1 MKNKIR
7 VLFII
12 ALPFVLIG
20 FNLIDLDKKIFQY
33 PTSWPKPHYNFDK
46 NPLNKVQIELG
57 RKLFYDPILSA
68 NNTISCS
75 SCHLSYTAF
84 THVDHA
90 LSHGINDS
98 IGTRNSP
105 VLINLAWN
113 ELFMW
118 DGAVNNIEVQAL
130 APISHPAEMGEEINH
145 LIKKL
150 QKDKNYPLRFYK
162 AYGDSLITSQHILK
176 SIAQFQLTLVSANA
190 KYDKV
195 KRGDEEFNPQEFKG
209 YELFLKHCNGCHSEP
224 LFTNGQLASNGLSI
238 DTNLKDVGRFA
249 ITQANDD
256 SLKFKIP
263 TLRNIEFSQPY
274 MHDGR
279 LNSLSKVLKHYASEI
294 STSQNLKS
302 DLKDNLPLS
311 DKDRVDLVAFL
322 LTLTDKEFL
331 FNPNYSYPLQ

>member
-7 VLFII
+7 VLFVI

-20 FNLIDLDKKIFQY
+20 FSLIDLDKKIFQY
-33 PTSWPKPHYNFDK
+33 PASWPKPHYNFDN

-68 NNTISCS
+68 NNSISCA

-195 KRGDEEFNPQEFKG
+195 KRGDEEFNPHEFKG

-302 DLKDNLPLS
+302 DLKDNLSLS
-311 DKDRVDLVAFL
+311 AKDRVDLVAFL

-331 FNPNYSYPLQ
+331 FNPNYSYPIQ

>member
-7 VLFII
+7 VLFVI

-20 FNLIDLDKKIFQY
+20 FSLIDSDKNIFQY
-33 PTSWPKPHYNFDK
+33 PTSWPKPHYNFDN

-68 NNTISCS
+68 NNTISCA

-145 LIKKL
+145 LIQKL

-176 SIAQFQLTLVSANA
+176 SMAQFQLTLVSANA

-195 KRGDEEFNPQEFKG
+195 KRGDEAFNPQEFKG
-209 YELFLKHCNGCHSEP
+209 YELFLKHCNSCHSEP

-249 ITQANDD
+249 ITQVNDD

-279 LNSLSKVLKHYASEI
+279 LNSLSEVLKHYTSEI

>member
-7 VLFII
+7 VLFVI

-20 FNLIDLDKKIFQY
+20 FSLIDLDKKIFQY
-33 PTSWPKPHYNFDK
+33 PASWPKPHYNFDN

-68 NNTISCS
+68 NNSISCA

-311 DKDRVDLVAFL
+311 AKDRVDLVAFL